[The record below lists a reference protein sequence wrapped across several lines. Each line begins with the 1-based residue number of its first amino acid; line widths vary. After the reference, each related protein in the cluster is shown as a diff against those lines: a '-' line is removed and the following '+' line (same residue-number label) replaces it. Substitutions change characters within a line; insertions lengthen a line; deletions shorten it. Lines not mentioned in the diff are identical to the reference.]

1 MTKEMKKIVL
11 SIIVAL
17 IAITANAQVYVG
29 GTFGVGS
36 DKVETEGTEVKNTTF
51 KILPEVGYELNED
64 WSVGTVV
71 GYEYNKSGDV
81 KTNTFT
87 IAPYA
92 RYFFLNSDV
101 VRLFADG
108 GFGFSTSKP
117 KHGDSV
123 NGFEIGLKPGLAIK
137 LNDSFSFIT
146 KVGFAGYRDDYFRGA
161 DGFGVTLDG
170 ENISIGID
178 YEF

>member
-1 MTKEMKKIVL
+1 MKKIVL
-11 SIIVAL
+11 SVIVAL

-81 KTNTFT
+81 KTNTFVS
-87 IAPYA
+87 IRPRAC
-92 RYFFLNSDV
+92 
-101 VRLFADG
+101 
-108 GFGFSTSKP
+108 FSPSY
-117 KHGDSV
+117 
-123 NGFEIGLKPGLAIK
+123 N
-137 LNDSFSFIT
+137 
-146 KVGFAGYRDDYFRGA
+146 KVKSQTCF
-161 DGFGVTLDG
+161 VWLLTLL
-170 ENISIGID
+170 
-178 YEF
+178 

>member
-1 MTKEMKKIVL
+1 MKKIVL
-11 SIIVAL
+11 SVIVAL

-36 DKVETEGTEVKNTTF
+36 DKVETEGTEVRNTTF
-51 KILPEVGYELNED
+51 KILPEVGYELSED

-87 IAPYA
+87 IVPYA
-92 RYFFLNSDV
+92 RYFFLSSNV

-108 GFGFSTSKP
+108 GFGFSTSKT
-117 KHGDSV
+117 KGNDALNSW
-123 NGFEIGLKPGLAIK
+123 NIGIKPGILPSNCLIIFVW
-137 LNDSFSFIT
+137 LLSMVS
-146 KVGFAGYRDDYFRGA
+146 
-161 DGFGVTLDG
+161 LD
-170 ENISIGID
+170 IPKKRIMD
-178 YEF
+178 MRVKMLV

>member
-1 MTKEMKKIVL
+1 MKKIVL
-11 SIIVAL
+11 SVIVAL

-36 DKVETEGTEVKNTTF
+36 DKVETEGTEVRNTTF
-51 KILPEVGYELNED
+51 KILPEVGYELSED

-87 IAPYA
+87 IVPYA
-92 RYFFLNSDV
+92 RYFFLSSNV

-108 GFGFSTSKP
+108 GFGFSTSKTKGNDALNSWNIVLNRVLPSNCLIIFVWLPSMVSLDIP
-117 KHGDSV
+117 KKRIMDMRV
-123 NGFEIGLKPGLAIK
+123 KML
-137 LNDSFSFIT
+137 
-146 KVGFAGYRDDYFRGA
+146 V
-161 DGFGVTLDG
+161 
-170 ENISIGID
+170 
-178 YEF
+178 

>member
-11 SIIVAL
+11 SVIVAL

-36 DKVETEGTEVKNTTF
+36 DKVETEGTEVRNTTF
-51 KILPEVGYELNED
+51 KILPEVGYELSED

-87 IAPYA
+87 IVPYA
-92 RYFFLNSDV
+92 RYFFLSSNV

-108 GFGFSTSKP
+108 GFGFSTSKT
-117 KHGDSV
+117 KGNDALNSW
-123 NGFEIGLKPGLAIK
+123 NIGIKPGIAIK
-137 LNDSFSFIT
+137 LSDHFCLVA
-146 KVGFAGYRDDYFRGA
+146 KYGFLGYSKKR
-161 DGFGVTLDG
+161 
-170 ENISIGID
+170 IID
-178 YEF
+178 MRVKMLV

>member
-1 MTKEMKKIVL
+1 MKKIVL

-81 KTNTFT
+81 YDDPTDTAGKEPFPLPALQEKRCALGNAGGHLLRQDNAFPMQCRYTHEAVLRTGYPDGAAHYADRGETTN
-87 IAPYA
+87 AW
-92 RYFFLNSDV
+92 RQ
-101 VRLFADG
+101 AD
-108 GFGFSTSKP
+108 
-117 KHGDSV
+117 
-123 NGFEIGLKPGLAIK
+123 
-137 LNDSFSFIT
+137 
-146 KVGFAGYRDDYFRGA
+146 
-161 DGFGVTLDG
+161 
-170 ENISIGID
+170 
-178 YEF
+178 